1 MSAVQA
7 LEGQTPGRQLLRVD
21 HLAVDF
27 ADAGQ
32 TIAAVRDA
40 SFSLAPGGRL
50 ALLGESG
57 SGKTVSMMALAGL
70 LPDNAVVRGS
80 ITWPALATAP
90 TLGRDIGVVFQDPMS
105 SLNPVLTVG
114 EQIAEVGMAH
124 LGQDKSAAL
133 RHARDLLE
141 RVGIPDPG
149 RRLAAFPHELSGGQR
164 QRVAIAMAIAAS
176 PKLLIADEPTTAL
189 DTIVQAQIMAL
200 IDALVRDTGMAL
212 LLVTHDIA
220 LARGVAEHGVVMRQG
235 LVVESARM
243 QDLVVRPAHSYTQSL
258 IAASLDLDRPAPPRP
273 ALAAAS
279 AGPPLLVVT
288 GLVKSLGRGARLT
301 NVLRDVDLDIR
312 AGETLALVGGSG
324 SGKTTLARIVMRLV
338 DPDAGQVRFEGGDLL
353 ALRGE
358 ALRLARQRFQMV
370 FQDPLGA
377 LNPRASIGR
386 LLADPLR
393 LHQLPH
399 GDDAVAALLHRVG
412 LDPALA
418 RRRPHE
424 VSGGQRQCVNIA
436 RALATRPVLLVLD
449 EPVSSL
455 DVSVRAQVLEL
466 LRGIQQDTG
475 IACLFISH
483 DLAVVRAV
491 ADRVAVM
498 ERGRVV
504 ETGRTHDV
512 ITNPQHEATRAL
524 LAAAPRLG
532 KITMNEGVM
541 A

>member
-1 MSAVQA
+1 MTDACA
-7 LEGQTPGRQLLRVD
+7 RNLLCVE

-32 TIAAVRDA
+32 TVAAVRDVGFA
-40 SFSLAPGGRL
+40 LAPGGRL

-70 LPDNAVVRGS
+70 LPDNAAVRGTIS
-80 ITWPALATAP
+80 WPAMAEPP

-105 SLNPVLTVG
+105 SLNPVLTIG

-124 LGQDKSAAL
+124 LGHDKATAL
-133 RHARDLLE
+133 RHAHSLLE
-141 RVGIPDPG
+141 RVGIAEPE
-149 RRLAAFPHELSGGQR
+149 RRLAAFAHQLSGGQR
-164 QRVAIAMAIAAS
+164 QRVAIAMAIAAG

-189 DTIVQAQIMAL
+189 DTVVQAQIMLL
-200 IDALVRDTGMAL
+200 IDTLVRDTGMAL

-220 LARGVAEHGVVMRQG
+220 LARGVATHGVVMRHG
-235 LVVESARM
+235 EVLESASM
-243 QDLVVRPAHSYTQSL
+243 DDLVARPRHAYTQSL
-258 IAASLDLDRPAPPRP
+258 IAASLDLDRPVPPRP
-273 ALAAAS
+273 DVPAAA
-279 AGPPLLVVT
+279 PLLVLR
-288 GLVKSLGRGARLT
+288 GLAKSLGRGMAAT
-301 NVLRDVDLDIR
+301 SVLHGVDLDLR

-324 SGKTTLARIVMRLV
+324 SGKTTLARIVMRLI
-338 DPDAGQVRFEGGDLL
+338 DTDAGSVSFDGVDLL

-393 LHQLPH
+393 LHHLPD
-399 GDDAVAALLHRVG
+399 GADAVAALLRRVG

-424 VSGGQRQCVNIA
+424 VSGGQRQRDNIA
-436 RALATRPVLLVLD
+436 RALATRPALLVLD

-455 DVSVRAQVLEL
+455 DVSVRAQILEL
-466 LRGIQQDTG
+466 LRDIQQDTG

-498 ERGRVV
+498 ERGRIV
-504 ETGRTHDV
+504 EIGPTHAV
-512 ITNPQHEATRAL
+512 IQHPQHAATRAL

-532 KITMNEGVM
+532 TPSTNEKEGVCP
-541 A
+541 